1 MAAIEVDSK
10 ITIGNLITIII
21 TAGSMM
27 GGYAALRGEQQRLWD
42 KIVTVESIA
51 SDRNDIVSGRI
62 SVNDLRLRVLEVDEA
77 TITAD
82 IRNILN
88 LVNDIKDGMSKTN
101 RSATP

>member
-1 MAAIEVDSK
+1 
-10 ITIGNLITIII
+10 
-21 TAGSMM
+21 M